1 MSSLGKILYT
11 EDEIA
16 KRIKEMSSIILEA
29 YPPDEDLV
37 ILAILKGSVFF
48 LTDFT
53 RALKRPVLIDFLS
66 IGVKRVITYI
76 KDLSI
81 PIKGKHVLLLEDVIG
96 TGLTLGTI
104 LQHIESF
111 SPKSLKVLTLLDN
124 PKKRLLNVTV
134 HYSLFTM
141 PDTFVVGYGLDYQEK
156 YRNLPDI
163 YEVNY

>member
-1 MSSLGKILYT
+1 M
-11 EDEIA
+11 
-16 KRIKEMSSIILEA
+16 
-29 YPPDEDLV
+29 
-37 ILAILKGSVFF
+37 
-48 LTDFT
+48 
-53 RALKRPVLIDFLS
+53 
-66 IGVKRVITYI
+66 
-76 KDLSI
+76 
-81 PIKGKHVLLLEDVIG
+81 LLLEDVIG

-124 PKKRLLNVTV
+124 PKKRRLNVTV